1 MRLTTRNIPSQNC
14 LTDAYLNLRTV
25 SGFLPNGN
33 YIDIAKVEGDA
44 TYKAYMLGSR
54 EEPSQIISTKY
65 CPFSQRICQNWPF
78 KSIHTQNA
86 LAPMLKALV
95 TAAESTLETSVSSVA
110 VSAYDIGTIDHKLA
124 KEDVHIAL
132 SELGVNSYNRL
143 DHVVRQLAP
152 ALGLRGNCSEPY
164 TLPDHPGYH
173 DDPEQ
178 IFFAIDYTRDSLTA
192 GLWKEECGAMEMTSR
207 LNSADLGQT
216 AMQTCRET
224 AQNKE
229 TCEESFKSALRSVGA
244 NASREGNGEIGAVLA
259 FGECADDEAML
270 TTLRQ
275 VLGEQFP
282 NRDSDSVDLSLV
294 RGFSPDPAFA
304 GSRAMARTAWAAR
317 GSEHEV
323 WHAEEL

>member
-1 MRLTTRNIPSQNC
+1 MS
-14 LTDAYLNLRTV
+14 A
-25 SGFLPNGN
+25 FLPNGS
-33 YIDIAKVEGDA
+33 YIDIAKIEGDA

-54 EEPSQIISTKY
+54 EDIEPTKMISAKY
-65 CPFSQRICQNWPF
+65 CPFSQRICQHWPF

-86 LAPMLKALV
+86 LAPILKKLV
-95 TAAESTLETSVSSVA
+95 AAAESTLETSVNSVA

-124 KEDVHIAL
+124 KDDVHTAL
-132 SELGVNSYNRL
+132 SDLGVDSYNRL

-164 TLPDHPGYH
+164 TLPDDPAYH
-173 DDPEQ
+173 HDPEQ
-178 IFFAIDYTRDSLTA
+178 VFFAVEYTRDSLTA
-192 GLWKEECGAMEMTSR
+192 GLWREECGAMEMTSR
-207 LNSADLGQT
+207 LNSDQLGHN
-216 AMQTCRET
+216 AMQSCRET
-224 AQNKE
+224 AQNKGA
-229 TCEESFKSALRSVGA
+229 CEEGFKAALRSVSTHS
-244 NASREGNGEIGAVLA
+244 SREENGEIGAVLA